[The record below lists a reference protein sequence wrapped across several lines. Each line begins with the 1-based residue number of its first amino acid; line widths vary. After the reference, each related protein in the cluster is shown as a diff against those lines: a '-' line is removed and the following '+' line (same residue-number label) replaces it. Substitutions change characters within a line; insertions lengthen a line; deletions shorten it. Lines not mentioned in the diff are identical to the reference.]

1 VASDVGLLV
10 GRAADG
16 EERAWEELVERF
28 GGLVWATARSVGLSN
43 TAASDVSQT
52 TWLRLAE
59 HLNRLRE
66 PDRVGSW
73 LTTTA
78 RHEAIRVARLASRD
92 VLTDPWGELDSVDT
106 DWGPLETI
114 EEQEML
120 QAVHA
125 ALAHLPTRCRTL
137 LTALA
142 GEGPSYAEI
151 SERLG
156 IPVGSIGPTR
166 ARCLERL
173 RALLASAEQPM
184 SGRVGASRG
193 SVES

>member
-1 VASDVGLLV
+1 VANEVGLLV
-10 GRAADG
+10 GKAVQGD
-16 EERAWEELVERF
+16 EKAWEDLVDRF
-28 GGLVWATARSVGLSN
+28 GGLVWATARSVGLST

-59 HLNRLRE
+59 HLGRLRE
-66 PDRVGSW
+66 PDKVGSW

-78 RHEAIRVARLASRD
+78 RHEAIRVARLSSRD
-92 VLTDPWGELDSVDT
+92 VLVDPWAELDSVDT

-114 EEQEML
+114 EEQEAI

-142 GEGPSYAEI
+142 AETPSYAEI
-151 SERLG
+151 SDQLG
-156 IPVGSIGPTR
+156 IPIGSIGPTR
-166 ARCLERL
+166 ARCLEKL
-173 RALLASAEQPM
+173 RALMASAEQRTA
-184 SGRVGASRG
+184 GRVGASRG
-193 SVES
+193 SGK